1 MSAQGLPSAD
11 GKFLLGI
18 EIRDGVSRSN
28 MANLFGFTFLFMV
41 TLLFTSLASTI
52 FLKLII
58 EVPDEH
64 FGVINSTLRALGQ
77 VSNIIFVLF
86 VGALSDRFGRRLFMY
101 GGCSGAAL
109 SLLLYA
115 YSRVIGEAIGIEKM
129 VLLYV
134 FYFLFHTFEAF
145 VTHMF
150 FTLLADYTTFRGR
163 GKGVAYM
170 SALMGFS
177 VTLVLGLGFGL
188 KLAERIPIMNFYHIG
203 AGAFLL
209 GALYVWKGLV
219 DNLPKHES
227 EHPHHWRTVIKEV
240 SKAIR
245 KVPGL
250 GYSMVA
256 MIGAGANTITLSTF
270 FSMWCVHAATDFGLS
285 PKQGATKSFL
295 LMAAGSLTGLVM
307 TPLWGVIVDK
317 WGRRGSLMIGLL
329 VSGLFYGTI
338 AFITNPFGRMLIF
351 LNVMGSVGGSAI
363 AVASRTLL
371 IDLAPRTRMGSVMAV
386 QSLLGSVGG
395 MVLASCGGLLFDYVG
410 YSLPVALIGA
420 FDLAL
425 LVWGLVIWKK
435 IPGLTHKADFS
446 LSPRS

>member
-1 MSAQGLPSAD
+1 
-11 GKFLLGI
+11 
-18 EIRDGVSRSN
+18 
-28 MANLFGFTFLFMV
+28 
-41 TLLFTSLASTI
+41 
-52 FLKLII
+52 
-58 EVPDEH
+58 
-64 FGVINSTLRALGQ
+64 
-77 VSNIIFVLF
+77 
-86 VGALSDRFGRRLFMY
+86 
-101 GGCSGAAL
+101 
-109 SLLLYA
+109 
-115 YSRVIGEAIGIEKM
+115 
-129 VLLYV
+129 
-134 FYFLFHTFEAF
+134 
-145 VTHMF
+145 
-150 FTLLADYTTFRGR
+150 
-163 GKGVAYM
+163 
-170 SALMGFS
+170 
-177 VTLVLGLGFGL
+177 
-188 KLAERIPIMNFYHIG
+188 
-203 AGAFLL
+203 
-209 GALYVWKGLV
+209 
-219 DNLPKHES
+219 
-227 EHPHHWRTVIKEV
+227 
-240 SKAIR
+240 
-245 KVPGL
+245 
-250 GYSMVA
+250 
-256 MIGAGANTITLSTF
+256 
-270 FSMWCVHAATDFGLS
+270 
-285 PKQGATKSFL
+285 
-295 LMAAGSLTGLVM
+295 M